1 MKEIVTLAF
10 VGDVMLGRMV
20 EEALAG
26 RPPQAAWGTAL
37 PILQGADAVFANLEC
52 ALTNSNRPWRRTR
65 KVFHFRAAPSAVAV
79 LKAGNIRCVSLANN
93 HVLDFETEGLVETL
107 RHLDA
112 GGIAHAGAGTT
123 LAKARAP
130 ALVAVGEIKIGLIA
144 LTDNEPA
151 FAATAER
158 PGTWHAA
165 IGDDPGLID
174 LLSEQVVEL
183 RVRGADLVVLS
194 LHWGPNMVT
203 APPPQFRA
211 FAKSVI
217 DRGVDIVHGH
227 SAHLFQGVEARGR
240 RLVLYDTGDFIDD
253 YAVDPQLRNDWSF
266 VFLVEADREG
276 PRRLELVPVRLNPA
290 RVDLA
295 RGPERRAILDRMK
308 RLSAA
313 LDTELEDSPAGL
325 ELPLIEDRAPAELEA
340 EAAWLVGD

>member
-10 VGDVMLGRMV
+10 IGDVMLGRMV
-20 EEALAG
+20 DEALAE

-52 ALTNSNRPWRRTR
+52 ALTDQHRPWRRTR
-65 KVFHFRAAPSAVAV
+65 KVFHFGARPSAVRV
-79 LKAGNIRCVSLANN
+79 LQAGNIRCVSLANN
-93 HVLDFETEGLVETL
+93 HVLDFETEGLADTL

-112 GGIAHAGAGTT
+112 GGIAHAGAGAT

-130 ALVAVGEIKIGLIA
+130 ALVTVGEIKIGVIA

-165 IGDDPGLID
+165 IGQDPGLID

-211 FAKSVI
+211 FAKAVI

-240 RLVLYDTGDFIDD
+240 RLILYDSGDFLDD

-266 VFLVEADREG
+266 AFLVEADREG
-276 PRRLELVPVRLNPA
+276 PRRLELVPVRLSLA

-295 RGPERRAILDRMK
+295 RGPERRMILDRMQ

-313 LDTELEDSPAGL
+313 LDTELQDSPAGL
-325 ELPLIEDRAPAELEA
+325 DLPLVEDAEPTASELESA
-340 EAAWLVGD
+340 RLVGD

>member
-20 EEALAG
+20 DEALAG
-26 RPPQAAWGTAL
+26 LPPQAAWGTAL
-37 PILQGADAVFANLEC
+37 PVLQGADAVFANLEC
-52 ALTNSNRPWRRTR
+52 AITGSGRPWRRTR
-65 KVFHFRAAPSAVAV
+65 KVFHFRAGPRAVAV
-79 LKAGNIRCVSLANN
+79 LKAGNVRYVSLANN
-93 HVLDFETEGLVETL
+93 HVLDFETEGLADTL

-112 GGIAHAGAGTT
+112 GKIAHAGAGAT

-130 ALVAVGEIKIGLIA
+130 ALVTVGEIKIGLIA

-165 IGDDPGLID
+165 IGEDPGLID
-174 LLSEQVVEL
+174 LLSQQVVEL

-240 RLVLYDTGDFIDD
+240 RLILYDTGDFIDD

-266 VFLVEADREG
+266 VFLVEAEREG
-276 PRRLELVPVRLNPA
+276 PRRLDLLPVRLSPA

-313 LDTELEDSPAGL
+313 FNTTLEDSLIGL
-325 ELPLIEDRAPAELEA
+325 ELPLLEDAKP
-340 EAAWLVGD
+340 EAAQARSFGLAGD